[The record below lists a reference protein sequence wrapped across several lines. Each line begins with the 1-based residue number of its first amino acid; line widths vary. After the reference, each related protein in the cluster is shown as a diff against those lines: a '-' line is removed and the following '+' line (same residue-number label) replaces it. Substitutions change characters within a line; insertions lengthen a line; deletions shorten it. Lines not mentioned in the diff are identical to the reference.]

1 MNLCLFDQP
10 TILAQDISI
19 GDELHVDGE
28 RWEVRHVL
36 ASPSKNY
43 FFASMV
49 RAGVEIGR
57 VFKRGTHVPGVE
69 FTQLFS
75 ASTDNGAHT

>member
-10 TILAQDISI
+10 TILAQNISI

-28 RWEVRHVL
+28 GWEVRHVL

-43 FFASMV
+43 FFASLV
-49 RAGVEIGR
+49 RSGVEIGR
-57 VFKRGTHVPGVE
+57 VFQRGSHVPGME
-69 FTQLFS
+69 FSQLFKTL
-75 ASTDNGAHT
+75 TDNSAHT